1 MRFSDRLN
9 WVVAVIGIW
18 GGIAPF
24 ILGYSLHIAAVWD
37 AIIVGLAFLV
47 FGVWSALSENAASA
61 RGLNWINFLIG
72 IWLIIS
78 PFVLGFSSIAVAMW
92 NSIIVGA
99 VVGVLELGAAL
110 SIRETETVNY

>member
-1 MRFSDRLN
+1 MRISDRLN

-24 ILGYSLHIAAVWD
+24 ILGYSMQIAAVWN

-47 FGVWSALSENAASA
+47 FGAWSALTEVGSSA
-61 RGLNWINFLIG
+61 RGLNWLNFLIG

-78 PFVLGFSSIAVAMW
+78 PYVLGFSSITVAMW

-99 VVGVLELGAAL
+99 VVSVMELGAAL